1 MTGVGALERR
11 RQKPAYTTA
20 SLLRVKMIK
29 LRSFQRDFERAVED
43 PRYDVMALSGPRS
56 LGKTW
61 LAARILARCMT
72 PDDVLH

>member
-1 MTGVGALERR
+1 
-11 RQKPAYTTA
+11 
-20 SLLRVKMIK
+20 MIK
-29 LRSFQRDFERAVED
+29 LRRFQRDFERAVED

-72 PDDVLH
+72 PGDVLHQPGVAKFAPTDKVS